1 MSAALSIHSGSG
13 RRETRMKQVL
23 DALARK
29 LCHVAFGPEVS
40 AFLMDGQWRAP
51 LFVPDAFDVAEKGVQ
66 DLPEMASSPREF
78 LRC

>member
-1 MSAALSIHSGSG
+1 MLSAHFGPD

-29 LCHVAFGPEVS
+29 LCHTAFGPEVT
-40 AFLMDGQWRAP
+40 AFLIDGQWRAP
-51 LFVPDAFDVAEKGVQ
+51 LFVPDAFETAERGALE
-66 DLPEMASSPREF
+66 LPEVAIGHREF